1 MDKNFGGVIWTNH
14 VLSRMRQRGIKQGDA
29 WAAFRRPDQT
39 KHAKIKGA
47 WVYYKTWTN
56 QKMEVVAKQNE
67 QKKWIILSVWSRST
81 YGKKVKKLEPLWK
94 LISSKLFRRKK

>member
-1 MDKNFGGVIWTNH
+1 MNKNFGGVMWTNH

-67 QKKWIILSVWSRST
+67 KRKWVILSVWSRHV
-81 YGKKVKKLEPLWK
+81 YGKKAKVESVWK
-94 LISSKLFRRKK
+94 LIFRKFFKKSK

>member
-67 QKKWIILSVWSRST
+67 QKKWIILSVWSRSMS
-81 YGKKVKKLEPLWK
+81 GKKVKKFEPLWK
-94 LISSKLFRRKK
+94 LIHNKIFRRKK